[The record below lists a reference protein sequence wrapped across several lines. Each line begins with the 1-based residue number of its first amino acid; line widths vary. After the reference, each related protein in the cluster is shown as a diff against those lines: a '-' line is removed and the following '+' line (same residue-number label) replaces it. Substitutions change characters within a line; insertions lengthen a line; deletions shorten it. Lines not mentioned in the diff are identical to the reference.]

1 MLGTY
6 ALSAGYYDDY
16 YEKAQRARTLIRN
29 DFDRAF
35 DEVDVLA
42 TPTTPTPPFQLG
54 EKTDDPLE
62 MYLNDV
68 YTVTANLAGIPGLSV
83 PVGRHPEAP
92 HLPVGMQLLGRHFDE
107 SLLLQ
112 VGRAVE
118 EATAEAEGAVSQAR

>member
-6 ALSAGYYDDY
+6 ALSSGYYDDY
-16 YEKAQRARTLIRN
+16 YQKAQRVRTLIRN

-35 DEVDVLA
+35 EDVDVLV
-42 TPTTPTPPFQLG
+42 TPTTPTPPFRLG

-68 YTVTANLAGIPGLSV
+68 YTVTANLAGIPGLTV
-83 PVGRHPEAP
+83 PIGQHPDEP
-92 HLPVGMQLLGRHFDE
+92 HLPVGLQLLGRHFDE
-107 SLLLQ
+107 SLLFR

-118 EATAEAEGAVSQAR
+118 ENNADA